1 MRRYSKCRWKDA
13 AKVRSKGSE
22 QERERRRER
31 ERERE
36 RERLSRVRKY
46 VSKASSTKR
55 SILG

>member
-1 MRRYSKCRWKDA
+1 MRQRLGVKEVNK
-13 AKVRSKGSE
+13 
-22 QERERRRER
+22 
-31 ERERE
+31 RE

>member
-1 MRRYSKCRWKDA
+1 MRQRLGVKEVNKREKD
-13 AKVRSKGSE
+13 G
-22 QERERRRER
+22 ER